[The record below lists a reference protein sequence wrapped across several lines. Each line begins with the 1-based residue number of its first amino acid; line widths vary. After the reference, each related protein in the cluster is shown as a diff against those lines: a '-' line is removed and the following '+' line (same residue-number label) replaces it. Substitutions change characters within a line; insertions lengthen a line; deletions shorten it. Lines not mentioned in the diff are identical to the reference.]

1 MKYHEKVS
9 TGILGFDKTIDMLR
23 MGDNVVWQ
31 IDQIED
37 YLEVVKPYIKKAR
50 EDGRRIVYMR
60 FGSHLPVLE
69 EADDIQVYHVDA
81 GQGFEQFA
89 TNVHQIAENEGREV
103 FYVFDTIARIRE
115 TTQCLFD
122 LYMIQGDMYIHPL
135 KADGRY
141 SPTMFFPHRID
152 GERSV
157 SITSSTKAAELFSDF
172 EWDKKRLD
180 FWNVTMDHARELL
193 KEPKE
198 KQEDMK
204 NLLISLFIG
213 KEKRIQSLCRE
224 NFELRD
230 LLKIVSREIG
240 TGYIGGKSVG
250 MLLARRI
257 IKNAEGEMAEIQNYL
272 EPDDS
277 FFLGADVYYTYI
289 VQNGWWELR
298 LQQKNRRRIFFHGRF
313 FAGKAAFWKL
323 PGNYRRR
330 IYSSSGI
337 LWTIPGDR
345 SFQFPAGG

>member
-60 FGSHLPVLE
+60 FGSHPPVLE
-69 EADDIQVYHVDA
+69 EAEDIQVYDVDA

-89 TNVHQIAENEGREV
+89 TNVHQIAEKEGREV
-103 FYVFDTIARIRE
+103 FYVFDCLTELLNFWYSDLMIGNFFKVTCPYLYILDTVAYFAIKRNHHVFDTIARIRE

-122 LYMIQGDMYIHPL
+122 LYMIQGNMYIHPL

-180 FWNVTMDHARELL
+180 FWNVTMDRARELL

-198 KQEDMK
+198 KQEEMK

-213 KEKRIQSLCRE
+213 KEKRIKTLCRD
-224 NFELRD
+224 NFELKD

-240 TGYIGGKSVG
+240 TGYIGGKSV
-250 MLLARRI
+250 
-257 IKNAEGEMAEIQNYL
+257 
-272 EPDDS
+272 
-277 FFLGADVYYTYI
+277 VCC
-289 VQNGWWELR
+289 
-298 LQQKNRRRIFFHGRF
+298 
-313 FAGKAAFWKL
+313 
-323 PGNYRRR
+323 
-330 IYSSSGI
+330 
-337 LWTIPGDR
+337 
-345 SFQFPAGG
+345 